1 MFIFSLRSLI
11 IFYRELATMINSNL
25 NIIESLDILSNHI
38 GDHKMKIVA
47 TAMKRCLLSGSTLSE
62 ALAKFPKLFP
72 EWQVNIVKYTET
84 GGKLKEGLESIVS
97 HLEKEYAIQKKLI
110 LGLAYPVLLLHLAI
124 FLLPIAAVLT
134 RGLIGYGFEV
144 LKVLVPLYFFFFM
157 IYVFKRLLFSKFK
170 KGYDGFILYLP
181 VFGNLVK
188 RLSLIRFI
196 RTFKCLYDSGVDII
210 QSWSLAVSLCNNS
223 IIRESLLKGLPVI
236 KQGGE
241 LISAFTTSQVFS
253 KKMLGMIAIGE
264 KSGSINKMLE
274 KMALYCEH
282 DNDAIINLLLIIMP
296 VITFMIVAA
305 YIGYRIISFYFNY
318 FSQVLSF

>member
-1 MFIFSLRSLI
+1 MCIFSLRSLI
-11 IFYRELATMINSNL
+11 IFYRELATMFNSNL
-25 NIIESLDILSNHI
+25 NIIESLDVLSNHI

-47 TAMKRCLLSGSTLSE
+47 TAMKQYLLGGSTLSE

-84 GGKLKEGLESIVS
+84 GGKLKEGLERITG
-97 HLEKEYAIQKKLI
+97 HLEKEYATQKKLI
-110 LGLAYPVLLLHLAI
+110 IGLAYPFLLLHLAI
-124 FLLPIAAVLT
+124 FLLPIPTVFT
-134 RGLIGYGFEV
+134 TGLIGYGLEV
-144 LKVLVPLYFFFFM
+144 LKVIVPLYFFFFM
-157 IYVFKRLLFSKFK
+157 IYVFKRLLFLRFK
-170 KGYDGFILYLP
+170 KGYDIFILCLP

-188 RLSLIRFI
+188 RLNLIRFI
-196 RTFKCLYDSGVDII
+196 RTLKCLYDSGVEII

-223 IIRESLLKGLPVI
+223 IIKESLLKGLPVI

-274 KMALYCEH
+274 KMALYCEQ
-282 DNDAIINLLLIIMP
+282 DNDVIINSLLIIMP
-296 VITFMIVAA
+296 VITFIIVAA
-305 YIGYRIISFYFNY
+305 YIGYRIISFYSNY
-318 FSQVLSF
+318 YSQVLSF